1 MGHADRSRE
10 LAGLLQLLH
19 RARDAVSAEQLGF
32 IIVNESQQ
40 LLPYRQAAVW
50 REGLHRHVAALSG
63 LAELDPTAPYMQWL
77 SRVFRHLAEPGATD
91 AEQTSRL
98 IVADDLPAALAEE
111 WASWLPAHALWLRLG
126 EQGACLLARELPWSD
141 YERKLAEELAHGY
154 GHALL
159 RFAPRRDWRE
169 LARQWLRPGRK
180 QRRLLIAALLLACMP
195 IRLSVLARGEVAPQD
210 PVLLRAPLSGVIDR
224 IQVQPNQRVKAGDAL
239 FDLDATSLAGQFAM
253 AARERDAAQESF
265 RASAQLAVTDDK
277 GKLAMAQDRAKLE
290 EKSIAAEY
298 TGLELQRLHVT
309 APNAGVVVFS
319 DRNDWQG
326 KAVTVGER
334 VMTLADPAHVELAA
348 WLPAAE
354 AIDVAPGGKITLYPN
369 ASPTESYDA
378 EIIRVAYKAEA
389 VEGGLLAYRLQA
401 RFVGGDKPRLGQMG
415 TARVYGDWVPLIYY
429 ALRRPLTAARQW
441 LGW

>member
-1 MGHADRSRE
+1 M
-10 LAGLLQLLH
+10 LH
-19 RARDAVSAEQLGF
+19 RARDAASAEQLGF

-77 SRVFRHLAEPGATD
+77 SRVFRHLAEPGAPD

-111 WASWLPAHALWLRLG
+111 WTSWPLAHALWLRLG

-253 AARERDAAQESF
+253 AARERDAAQK
-265 RASAQLAVTDDK
+265 ASAPAPSWRSPTT
-277 GKLAMAQDRAKLE
+277 RA
-290 EKSIAAEY
+290 
-298 TGLELQRLHVT
+298 
-309 APNAGVVVFS
+309 AG
-319 DRNDWQG
+319 DGAGPRQAG
-326 KAVTVGER
+326 RK
-334 VMTLADPAHVELAA
+334 
-348 WLPAAE
+348 
-354 AIDVAPGGKITLYPN
+354 
-369 ASPTESYDA
+369 ASPPNTPAWNCNGCTSPRPMPA
-378 EIIRVAYKAEA
+378 WWCSPTATTGR
-389 VEGGLLAYRLQA
+389 A
-401 RFVGGDKPRLGQMG
+401 RR
-415 TARVYGDWVPLIYY
+415 
-429 ALRRPLTAARQW
+429 
-441 LGW
+441 